1 MSTPNFFSKAADF
14 AQRTIVIGLMSY
26 FGFQAY
32 QIFKFTTA
40 GIIDS
45 PYMKST
51 YFKDVEEK
59 VKEDMLKDNEVN
71 DIKQRDMYQEDDDSY
86 LKEQV
91 RPNILRPEFKKEYE
105 QKK

>member
-1 MSTPNFFSKAADF
+1 MSTGNLFSKAADV
-14 AQRTIVIGLMSY
+14 AQRTVVLGLMSF
-26 FGFQAY
+26 FGFHAY

-40 GIIDS
+40 GVIDS

-59 VKEDMLKDNEVN
+59 VQEDMLKDNEVN
-71 DIKQRDMYQEDDDSY
+71 DLKQRDMYNDGDDSY
-86 LKEQV
+86 LKDQV
-91 RPNILRPEFKKEYE
+91 RPNILRPEFKKQLE

>member
-1 MSTPNFFSKAADF
+1 MSSSIFSKAADF
-14 AQRTIVIGLMSY
+14 AQRTAVVGLMSY
-26 FGFQAY
+26 FGFLSY
-32 QIFKFTTA
+32 QIFKNVSQ
-40 GIIDS
+40 GVVDS

-71 DIKQRDMYQEDDDSY
+71 DIKQRDMYQEDDDSFM
-86 LKEQV
+86 KDQI

-105 QKK
+105 QQRK